1 MRQVYSFSLRPV
13 LASALLAGAA
23 VVLSGCTTTT
33 QTSQATV
40 AEQRAVINSGY
51 DATLTRLYEAAPAAR
66 QMVQE
71 AKGVLVFPSVVGAS
85 FIVGGEYGRGE
96 LRINGQNAGYYSTGG
111 GSIGFQAGA
120 QSQATI
126 LLFMTQQALDNFLQ
140 KKQNWT
146 IGADANVAIA
156 NIGANGQISSN
167 TVNSPVVGFVL
178 NNAGLSAGVSL
189 QGNSIQQI
197 DL

>member
-1 MRQVYSFSLRPV
+1 MRQVHPFSLRPV

-126 LLFMTQQALDNFLQ
+126 LLFMTQQALDNFLL

>member
-1 MRQVYSFSLRPV
+1 MRQVHSFSLRPV

>member
-1 MRQVYSFSLRPV
+1 MRHIHSISLRPV
-13 LASALLAGAA
+13 LASVLLAGA
-23 VVLSGCTTTT
+23 VVAFSGCTTTT
-33 QTSQATV
+33 QNSQATA

-120 QSQATI
+120 QSQATV